1 MQLNQGGT
9 ALSGAP
15 VHDYGVQGRFLYA
28 PKFAFPLIRR
38 FTHEQGL

>member
-15 VHDYGVQGRFLYA
+15 VHDYGVQGRFLYS
-28 PKFAFPLIRR
+28 PKNARLPIDK
-38 FTHEQGL
+38 EDDP